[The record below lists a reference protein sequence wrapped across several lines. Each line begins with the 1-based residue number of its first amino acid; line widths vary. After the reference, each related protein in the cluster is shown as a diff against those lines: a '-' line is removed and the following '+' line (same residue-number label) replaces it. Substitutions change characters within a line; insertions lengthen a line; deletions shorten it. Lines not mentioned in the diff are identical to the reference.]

1 MVVKAKSAKGHA
13 KFVAI
18 CKLNELIEKNGLEKT
33 ESFVKYLADK
43 FRTLGM
49 GFLAIAQD
57 SAQVRK
63 LEKSIG
69 SSFDGKIAI

>member
-1 MVVKAKSAKGHA
+1 V
-13 KFVAI
+13 
-18 CKLNELIEKNGLEKT
+18 
-33 ESFVKYLADK
+33 
-43 FRTLGM
+43 
-49 GFLAIAQD
+49 GFLAIAED